1 MKALKYI
8 LASVLL
14 VNLGNLVAKYGLQQ
28 TGFSSNALVSSYI
41 SFFTNP
47 FVLLGIASVG
57 MSSIFWLAALSKA
70 DLSYAY
76 PMISMG
82 YIITAVASWMF
93 FEENLTIIR
102 MAGIFIICSGV
113 FLMSKSEAKK

>member
-1 MKALKYI
+1 MRAIKYI

-28 TGFSSNALVSSYI
+28 TSFSSSALISSYI
-41 SFFTNP
+41 GFFTNP
-47 FVLLGIASVG
+47 FILLGLTSVG
-57 MSSIFWLAALSKA
+57 ISSIFWLAALSKA

-82 YIITAVASWMF
+82 YIITAIASWIF
-93 FEENLTIIR
+93 FKENLTIIR
-102 MAGIFIICSGV
+102 MAGIFVICSGV
-113 FLMSKSEAKK
+113 FLMSRSDVKK

>member
-1 MKALKYI
+1 MKAIKYI

-28 TGFSSNALVSSYI
+28 TSFSSNALISSYI
-41 SFFTNP
+41 GFFTNP
-47 FVLLGIASVG
+47 FILLGIASIG
-57 MSSIFWLAALSKA
+57 ISSVFWLAALSKA

-76 PMISMG
+76 PMISIG

-93 FEENLTIIR
+93 FEENLTLIR
-102 MAGIFIICSGV
+102 MAGIFVICSGV
-113 FLMSKSEAKK
+113 FLMSRSEVKR

>member
-1 MKALKYI
+1 MRAIKYI

-28 TGFSSNALVSSYI
+28 TSFSSSALISSYI
-41 SFFTNP
+41 GFFTNP
-47 FVLLGIASVG
+47 FILLGLASVG
-57 MSSIFWLAALSKA
+57 ISSIFWLAALSKS

-76 PMISMG
+76 PMISIG
-82 YIITAVASWMF
+82 YIITAIASWIF
-93 FEENLTIIR
+93 FKENLTIIR

-113 FLMSKSEAKK
+113 FLMSRSDVKK

>member
-1 MKALKYI
+1 MKAIKYI

-14 VNLGNLVAKYGLQQ
+14 VNIGNLTVKYGLQHYAFKFDSIL
-28 TGFSSNALVSSYI
+28 TSYAGL
-41 SFFTNP
+41 FTNP
-47 FVLLGIASVG
+47 FVLLGVMSIG
-57 MSSIFWLAALSKA
+57 MSSVFWLAALSKA
-70 DLSYAY
+70 ELSYAY

-93 FEENLTIIR
+93 FEENLTIAR

-113 FLMSKSEAKK
+113 FLMSRSDAKK

>member
-14 VNLGNLVAKYGLQQ
+14 VNFGNLICKYGLQQ
-28 TGFSSNALVSSYI
+28 TSFNSNALISSYI
-41 SFFTNP
+41 GFFTNP
-47 FVLLGIASVG
+47 FILLGLISVG
-57 MSSIFWLAALSKA
+57 MSSVFWLAALSKA

-76 PMISMG
+76 PMISIG
-82 YIITAVASWMF
+82 YIITAIASWMF

-102 MAGIFIICSGV
+102 MAGIFVICSGV
-113 FLMSKSEAKK
+113 FLMSRSEVKK

>member
-1 MKALKYI
+1 MRAIKYI

-28 TGFSSNALVSSYI
+28 TSFSSSALISSYI
-41 SFFTNP
+41 GFFTNP
-47 FVLLGIASVG
+47 FILLGLASVG
-57 MSSIFWLAALSKA
+57 ISSIFWLAALSKA

-76 PMISMG
+76 PMISIG
-82 YIITAVASWMF
+82 YIITAIASWIF
-93 FEENLTIIR
+93 FKENLTIIR

-113 FLMSKSEAKK
+113 FLMSRSDVKK

>member
-1 MKALKYI
+1 MKAIKYI

-14 VNLGNLVAKYGLQQ
+14 VNLGNLMSKYGLQRYPFQ
-28 TGFSSNALVSSYI
+28 FDSILTSYVNL
-41 SFFTNP
+41 FTDP
-47 FVLLGIASVG
+47 FILIGLMAIGT
-57 MSSIFWLAALSKA
+57 SSIFWLAALSKA

-76 PMISMG
+76 PMISIG

-93 FEENLTIIR
+93 FEENLTMVR

-113 FLMSKSEAKK
+113 FLMSKSEVIK

>member
-14 VNLGNLVAKYGLQQ
+14 VNLGNLIAKYGLEQ
-28 TGFSSNALVSSYI
+28 TSFSSNALISSYI
-41 SFFTNP
+41 GFFTNP
-47 FVLLGIASVG
+47 FILLGIALVGFSSV
-57 MSSIFWLAALSKA
+57 FWLAALSKS

-76 PMISMG
+76 PMISIG

-93 FEENLTIIR
+93 FDENLTVTR

-113 FLMSKSEAKK
+113 FLMSRSEAKK

>member
-28 TGFSSNALVSSYI
+28 TGFSSSALISSYI
-41 SFFTNP
+41 GFFTNP
-47 FVLLGIASVG
+47 FILLGLMAVG
-57 MSSIFWLAALSKA
+57 TSSIFWLAALSKA

-76 PMISMG
+76 PMISIG
-82 YIITAVASWMF
+82 YIITAVASWIF
-93 FEENLTIIR
+93 FKENLTLIR
-102 MAGIFIICSGV
+102 MAGIFVICSGV
-113 FLMSKSEAKK
+113 FLMSRSEVKK